1 MKSKYIVVVL
11 GIAFLCLCGCE
22 EEASPPQP
30 LPLTVEGDAATKAAI
45 EEVLRANPEI
55 YIPRRNS
62 DTPGSS
68 TEYAIQL
75 VKPDPSID
83 YSILQIK
90 PDPNANYRILFVDP
104 TTNQETTKISP
115 ETQKAVRDLFQE
127 KLRQGIENN
136 HRTLQNI

>member
-11 GIAFLCLCGCE
+11 GIAFLFLCGCE

-90 PDPNANYRILFVDP
+90 PDPNANYSILFVDP
-104 TTNQETTKISP
+104 TTNWTFAKMDRNGTNPPYPAIFCGF
-115 ETQKAVRDLFQE
+115 AVAGSDPSA
-127 KLRQGIENN
+127 
-136 HRTLQNI
+136 

>member
-1 MKSKYIVVVL
+1 MKSKYIAVVL
-11 GIAFLCLCGCE
+11 GIAFLFSCGCE
-22 EEASPPQP
+22 EEASSPQP

-45 EEVLRANPEI
+45 EEVPRANPEI

-62 DTPGSS
+62 GAPGSS

-90 PDPNANYRILFVDP
+90 PDPNANYSILFHDP

-115 ETQKAVRDLFQE
+115 ETQKAVSDLFQE
-127 KLRQGIENN
+127 KLRPK
-136 HRTLQNI
+136 LSDS